1 MFKKNDLTNELDLQ
15 ITSESLLSTEDK
27 IFVTLM
33 KEKGA
38 TKGELTKLTGVLYTE
53 IRKNIINMENK
64 GYVVGSRIDDLVYFY
79 LTMAGAY
86 EAEDRLNSETVN
98 AYFNYL
104 TDKGYDYQNVQ
115 KFLKNRFC
123 KFYIAGEWNPTTLDE
138 QYMEWCDSNNLT
150 YTKSHTKKL
159 QYTK

>member
-27 IFVTLM
+27 IFVTLI
-33 KEKGA
+33 
-38 TKGELTKLTGVLYTE
+38 TGVLYTE

-64 GYVVGSRIDDLVYFY
+64 GYIVGRRIDDLVYFY

-86 EAEDRLNSETVN
+86 EVQDRLNSETVN

-115 KFLKNRFC
+115 KFLKNRFY
-123 KFYIAGEWNPTTLDE
+123 KFYIAGEWNPTNLDE

>member
-1 MFKKNDLTNELDLQ
+1 MLKDNKGQFLDLKQ
-15 ITSESLLSTEDK
+15 VGGAIYSTEDR
-27 IFVTLM
+27 ILGTLM

-38 TKGELTKLTGVLYTE
+38 TKAELSKITGIAYPA
-53 IRKNIINMENK
+53 IRNTIIKMEDK
-64 GYVVGSRIDDLVYFY
+64 GFVVGRRQDDTVYFY

-86 EAEDRLNSETVN
+86 EVQDRLNSETVN

-115 KFLKNRFC
+115 KFLKNRFY
-123 KFYIAGEWNPTTLDE
+123 KFYIAGEWNPTNLDE

>member
-1 MFKKNDLTNELDLQ
+1 
-15 ITSESLLSTEDK
+15 
-27 IFVTLM
+27 
-33 KEKGA
+33 
-38 TKGELTKLTGVLYTE
+38 
-53 IRKNIINMENK
+53 
-64 GYVVGSRIDDLVYFY
+64 
-79 LTMAGAY
+79 MAGAY
-86 EAEDRLNSETVN
+86 EAQDRLNSETVN

-115 KFLKNRFC
+115 KFLKNRFY
-123 KFYIAGEWNPTTLDE
+123 KFYIAGEWNPTNLDE

>member
-53 IRKNIINMENK
+53 IRKNIIN
-64 GYVVGSRIDDLVYFY
+64 
-79 LTMAGAY
+79 
-86 EAEDRLNSETVN
+86 
-98 AYFNYL
+98 
-104 TDKGYDYQNVQ
+104 
-115 KFLKNRFC
+115 
-123 KFYIAGEWNPTTLDE
+123 
-138 QYMEWCDSNNLT
+138 SNNEISS
-150 YTKSHTKKL
+150 KNK
-159 QYTK
+159 